1 MLTLHR
7 CLLPFLCLK
16 CVCLPRLS
24 LSRWTT
30 ENRERTVVDGGETAD
45 EFHAPACEL
54 FCMAKTGFL
63 LSFWQCTDTYICKCV
78 YVPIFLW
85 NVRYKCRLL
94 NRWWQHVCMKTWNH
108 AHILHCCRRSKHSCI
123 RFLRTWSLRSNLF
136 LSHLLFWHMGTLW
149 APEPPSRPGL
159 LYSARTSEARP
170 VGLPVRIK
178 RPPSSHRV
186 IILILT
192 HTALSQS
199 GRESWYPGPQLSIN
213 YMAHRGSFS
222 TGVNCIRPACC
233 TSSGFGSGSFGARRR
248 GGAAQIRGLRWAYAP
263 VPEFWLLMWRW
274 CMRLEEAEGGAAN
287 RNSGELYR
295 D

>member
-199 GRESWYPGPQLSIN
+199 LIAGPGKLISRATTINQL
-213 YMAHRGSFS
+213 YG
-222 TGVNCIRPACC
+222 
-233 TSSGFGSGSFGARRR
+233 SSGEFFNGCQLHSPRLLHELGLWFWLIWGSAPRRSSPNPGTSLGLRAGSWILVTNVALMYEAGGGGGRRR
-248 GGAAQIRGLRWAYAP
+248 
-263 VPEFWLLMWRW
+263 E
-274 CMRLEEAEGGAAN
+274 
-287 RNSGELYR
+287 
-295 D
+295 

>member
-54 FCMAKTGFL
+54 FCMAKTGFF

-199 GRESWYPGPQLSIN
+199 LIAGPGKLISRATTINQL
-213 YMAHRGSFS
+213 YG
-222 TGVNCIRPACC
+222 
-233 TSSGFGSGSFGARRR
+233 SSGEFFNGCQLHSPRLLHELGLWFWLIWGSAPRRSSPNPGTSLGLRAGSWILVTNVALMYEAGGGGGRRR
-248 GGAAQIRGLRWAYAP
+248 
-263 VPEFWLLMWRW
+263 E
-274 CMRLEEAEGGAAN
+274 
-287 RNSGELYR
+287 
-295 D
+295 

>member
-30 ENRERTVVDGGETAD
+30 ENRERTAVDGGETAD

-123 RFLRTWSLRSNLF
+123 RFLRTWSLRGNLF

-199 GRESWYPGPQLSIN
+199 LIAGPGKLISRATTINQL
-213 YMAHRGSFS
+213 YG
-222 TGVNCIRPACC
+222 
-233 TSSGFGSGSFGARRR
+233 SSGEFFNGCQLHSPRLLHELGLWFWLIWGSAPRRSSPNPGTSLGLRAGSWILVTNVALMYEAGGGGGRRR
-248 GGAAQIRGLRWAYAP
+248 
-263 VPEFWLLMWRW
+263 E
-274 CMRLEEAEGGAAN
+274 
-287 RNSGELYR
+287 
-295 D
+295 